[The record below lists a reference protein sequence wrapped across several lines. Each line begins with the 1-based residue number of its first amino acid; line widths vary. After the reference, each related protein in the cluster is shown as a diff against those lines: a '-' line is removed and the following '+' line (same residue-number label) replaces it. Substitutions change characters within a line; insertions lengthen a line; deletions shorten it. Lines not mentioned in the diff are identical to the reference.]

1 VSVESSTDSECSSND
16 LIPLSAVPNLRWIP
30 RRRRGAKLSY
40 TCLWRWATKGVA
52 GVVLPIFR
60 VGGTPC
66 TTESNLREFFADIA
80 AAKRGDRTAR
90 PYHTPARRLREI
102 EKARERLAR
111 DGIC

>member
-60 VGGTPC
+60 VG
-66 TTESNLREFFADIA
+66 ADIA